1 MVKRSLLA
9 AQKGSGSLIRGL
21 RVMHLSTNTVEPL
34 PVVVKEPTD
43 EKKRK
48 NVNDPKK
55 PRKKSKLEQDIQ
67 IKNIETTNAETTC
80 IKNSIKTKNPLIENI
95 YGAEE
100 AAKKRRMMESKTLE
114 KVTTVREA
122 FEVCLFKAE
131 RAESDAEKTKIQL
144 QQAIDQLEILRK
156 QRVKTQ
162 DIIRCEEQIRQL
174 RAKITKA
181 RALHQTPID
190 VIANVAKFSLLNS
203 ESNKED
209 TKQEEESADLKENKK
224 NINVGSIATISL
236 LNTKEILQNYLQSLQ
251 ERCNEKKL
259 QVSLPKMQYNWCNPF
274 AVKLAKQFV
283 QADALFPLKWELA
296 TYEIDFPSKKTEKLQ
311 EKREKKD
318 KKDYD
323 DEDNDKEH
331 DDEEDEEEEEEDDDD
346 IFDDS
351 LKNAWLK
358 NNKIDCVESLLLKAE
373 FSNHPESHS
382 WDEIEQERHKMQAEC
397 AKVVANRLMSLF
409 FKDNSNLLDE
419 KESSNLQATLQDIR
433 GAPQKKEISL
443 VKIGQLQKS
452 AAIGGKTRN
461 RVHNKMKPARNTEN
475 VSIMN
480 FLRVQ
485 MHERSDKHVAAASFI
500 EYMQNFEKQRGE
512 KGNSHSMFS
521 NFVNSQEK
529 KANTTTSGPVVGST
543 LSSLSLENSNKKR
556 KLEALIGDCNNAAES
571 LPLPN
576 YASPKCVACGA
587 PVHISKRT
595 GMETCTSPSCAAT
608 VYRPTGFEVVHLE
621 QQIHN
626 TYQYLLTVHMK
637 STLRRVQGKESA
649 MVPKRVKDAVKE
661 RLEMERVDISQL
673 TPKKVKEVLKKLD
686 LSAWY
691 NHRQKICAAIANKKP
706 YQFTAEEE
714 DIILAVFERLI
725 EPYNLYRPKT
735 DENFPYYRYA
745 LHKILQLLGYP
756 TDVLRDFPILKSRKN
771 HQRKE
776 AIWAKMMK
784 FRGWPVYKS

>member
-9 AQKGSGSLIRGL
+9 AQKGSGTLIRGL
-21 RVMHLSTNTVEPL
+21 RVMHLSTNTLEPL
-34 PVVVKEPTD
+34 PVAPAAPAAATAPVTISSS
-43 EKKRK
+43 EKVSSKRK
-48 NVNDPKK
+48 NVKELKK
-55 PRKKSKLEQDIQ
+55 PRKKVKLLQDCNENKSPIAQ
-67 IKNIETTNAETTC
+67 TLAEPLKNIDEESEKTTKTLK
-80 IKNSIKTKNPLIENI
+80 KNNQLIESI
-95 YGAEE
+95 YGAQE
-100 AAKKRRMMESKTLE
+100 AAKKRRIMETKTLD

-131 RAESDAEKTKIQL
+131 RAEGDAEKTKQQL
-144 QQAIDQLEILRK
+144 HHALNQLVVLRK
-156 QRVKTQ
+156 QRAKTQ
-162 DIIRCEEQIRQL
+162 EITRCEEQIRQL
-174 RAKITKA
+174 RAKITTT

-190 VIANVAKFSLLNS
+190 VIANVAKFSLLNA
-203 ESNKED
+203 ESDGNEEV
-209 TKQEEESADLKENKK
+209 KQEIDAKK
-224 NINVGSIATISL
+224 DDKLVELGTIVTLSL
-236 LNTKEILQNYLQSLQ
+236 SNSKEILENYLKNLIETSKTVTL
-251 ERCNEKKL
+251 K
-259 QVSLPKMQYNWCNPF
+259 QVSLPRMQYNWCNPF
-274 AVKLAKQFV
+274 AVRLAKQFV
-283 QADALFPLKWELA
+283 QGDSLFPLRWELEL
-296 TYEIDFPSKKTEKLQ
+296 YEN
-311 EKREKKD
+311 REKDLKD
-318 KKDYD
+318 DND
-323 DEDNDKEH
+323 DVENDKE
-331 DDEEDEEEEEEDDDD
+331 DDEEDDDDD

-351 LKNAWLK
+351 QKNTWLAK
-358 NNKIDCVESLLLKAE
+358 NKIDYVENLVVKAQYC
-373 FSNHPESHS
+373 NHPQSHS
-382 WDEIEQERHKMQAEC
+382 WDQLEEERHKMQEDC

-409 FKDNSNLLDE
+409 FKENSDLISE
-419 KESSNLQATLQDIR
+419 KDTNDSQATSQDATH
-433 GAPQKKEISL
+433 APEKKEISL

-461 RVHNKMKPARNTEN
+461 RVHNKMKPARNTVN

-485 MHERSDKHVAAASFI
+485 MHDRSDKHVAAASFI

-512 KGNSHSMFS
+512 KGNNQSMFS
-521 NFVNSQEK
+521 TFLNQQQAAIATKTS
-529 KANTTTSGPVVGST
+529 ATTKTGA
-543 LSSLSLENSNKKR
+543 LKFDKKR
-556 KLEALIGDCNNAAES
+556 KLDVLIGDCNNAAES
-571 LPLPN
+571 LPLPD
-576 YASPKCVACGA
+576 YASPKCSACGA

-595 GMETCTSPSCAAT
+595 GMETCTAPSCAAT
-608 VYRPTGFEVVHLE
+608 VYRPTGFDIVHLE
-621 QQIHN
+621 QQVHN

-714 DIILAVFERLI
+714 DIILAIFERLI

-756 TDVLRDFPILKSRKN
+756 DDVLRDFPILKSRKN

-776 AIWAKMMK
+776 AIWAKMMN
-784 FRGWPVYKS
+784 FRGWPIYKS